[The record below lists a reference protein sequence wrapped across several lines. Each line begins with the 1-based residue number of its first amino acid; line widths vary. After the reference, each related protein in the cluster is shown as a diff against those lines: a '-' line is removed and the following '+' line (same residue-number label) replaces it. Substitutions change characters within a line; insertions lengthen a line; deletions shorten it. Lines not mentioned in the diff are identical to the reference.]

1 MLEVFV
7 ILVTVVA
14 LAWPLGRYL
23 AVALGD
29 APSRLDRAFAPLEN
43 LFCRLAG
50 IDPKRGMSWR
60 GVALAFVL
68 SNAVLAVIVQSIL
81 MFQHLLPLNPDGI
94 PGMSWDLALHTM
106 VSFLTNTNQQHYS
119 GQAQLSYFSQLAG
132 IVTLQIV
139 TPAMGLAIGLAV
151 LRGLFGGR
159 NAAVAKEGET
169 RDLGNFYVDTTR
181 CVLRVFLPLMLVWS
195 LLLTWQGVPSTL
207 AGAQVATPVD
217 ASTGMKSQTIPVG
230 PVAPM
235 VAIKQLGTNG
245 GGWYGPNSAVPLEN
259 PTPLSNL
266 FEMVA
271 ILLMPVAIV
280 FMIGRFTRR
289 PKLTWLTLGV
299 MGAFSLAFI
308 GAALRLAL
316 TLAVTFL
323 GLLLITFLIGRVVP
337 IDPVLAVVGDRAPP
351 DVYERA
357 RIALGLHLP
366 LWRQFLIYL
375 QHVLQGDFGTSVL
388 TSRPVIED
396 ILRVFP
402 ATLELATVA
411 TILGVL
417 FGVPMGIAGAV
428 WQGRWPDHLVR
439 VLGLVGYSVPVFW
452 LGLMGLLLFYA
463 KLGWVEG
470 PGRLDVFYEDIVTRV
485 TGVILIDAAVA
496 GEWDVFWNA
505 LSHVILPASI
515 LGYFSLAYIAR
526 MTRSLMLEQLRQE
539 YIVAARAKGVPE
551 WRIVWSHALRNT
563 AVPLITVIALSY
575 GGLLEGS
582 VITETVFAWPG
593 LGAYLTGSLLNAD
606 MNAVLGA
613 TIVVGTVFIGLNLL
627 SDLLYRLFDPRARA

>member
-159 NAAVAKEGET
+159 NRDTAKEGET

-181 CVLRVFLPLMLVWS
+181 SVVRLFLPLMLVWS

-207 AGAQVATPVD
+207 AGAPVATPLD
-217 ASTGMKSQTIPVG
+217 ASAGMKEQVIPVG

-245 GGWYGPNSAVPLEN
+245 GGWYGPNSSVPLEN

-266 FEMVA
+266 LEIVA
-271 ILLMPVAIV
+271 ILLVPVAIV

-289 PKLTWLTLGV
+289 PRLSWLTLGV

-308 GAALRLAL
+308 GAAVWSEAQPNAATHGLAANGPNMEGKEQRFGPTTSAL
-316 TLAVTFL
+316 WSTFTTQTSNGSVNAMHDSL
-323 GLLLITFLIGRVVP
+323 NPTAGLVAISGMLIN
-337 IDPVLAVVGDRAPP
+337 
-351 DVYERA
+351 
-357 RIALGLHLP
+357 
-366 LWRQFLIYL
+366 
-375 QHVLQGDFGTSVL
+375 
-388 TSRPVIED
+388 
-396 ILRVFP
+396 
-402 ATLELATVA
+402 
-411 TILGVL
+411 
-417 FGVPMGIAGAV
+417 AV
-428 WQGRWPDHLVR
+428 WGGVGC
-439 VLGLVGYSVPVFW
+439 GLVGFIVYLLVTVF
-452 LGLMGLLLFYA
+452 LSGLMIGRTPEIYGRKIEVGEIRLLSLLVLLQPMLLLTATAATLSLPAYT
-463 KLGWVEG
+463 GNSN
-470 PGRLDVFYEDIVTRV
+470 PGFHGVSQVFYEYASAYANNGSGFEGLGDATPWWNLSCVALLLVGRYAC
-485 TGVILIDAAVA
+485 LIIPLAVA
-496 GEWDVFWNA
+496 GRLAAKRVAPVSPGTLDIETPTFGLTLIAVIVLVTLLCFLPVLVLGPIGEA
-505 LSHVILPASI
+505 LSLATPA
-515 LGYFSLAYIAR
+515 
-526 MTRSLMLEQLRQE
+526 
-539 YIVAARAKGVPE
+539 
-551 WRIVWSHALRNT
+551 
-563 AVPLITVIALSY
+563 
-575 GGLLEGS
+575 
-582 VITETVFAWPG
+582 
-593 LGAYLTGSLLNAD
+593 
-606 MNAVLGA
+606 
-613 TIVVGTVFIGLNLL
+613 
-627 SDLLYRLFDPRARA
+627 